1 VQVIFLD
8 THVLIWMASD
18 PKRLSKKAREAI
30 RSEREKEAR
39 EKTGV
44 AIAAITLW
52 ELAWLAENGRIQ
64 VAGSVESFVRET
76 ASRVMVA
83 PITPEIAAFAVQ
95 LPSSFPK
102 DPADRLIAATA
113 MVEGA
118 PLITADERIRGAK
131 VLRTIW

>member
-1 VQVIFLD
+1 MIFLD

-30 RSEREKEAR
+30 RHEREKDAR

-44 AIAAITLW
+44 GIAAITLW

-64 VAGSVESFVRET
+64 VTGSVESFVRET
-76 ASRVMVA
+76 ASRVMVE

-118 PLITADERIRGAK
+118 PLVTADERIRQAK
-131 VLRTIW
+131 VVRTIW